1 MLSQSEKSISSA
13 GPIKNEY
20 FALVQSKIKKKC
32 TLLTNQHSVIFP
44 SMLQI
49 KKTKTFSLVMS
60 GGPSL
65 MSECSDKSVGD
76 VDVNVEGGGC
86 KDSDI

>member
-32 TLLTNQHSVIFP
+32 TLLTNQHSVIF
-44 SMLQI
+44 
-49 KKTKTFSLVMS
+49 SLYVTNKENKNLLS